1 MKFRPQSIALFLAGT
16 ITSAASQQADPSDP
30 LDVLDMDGFDW
41 DNFFVV
47 NSTDVASAC
56 SSIPRTWVEDYP
68 PRFQLPFIEDCLAS
82 VPVDKENMI
91 QHIRALNKMFA
102 QT

>member
-30 LDVLDMDGFDW
+30 L
-41 DNFFVV
+41 VV

-56 SSIPRTWVEDYP
+56 SSIPFTIVEDESL
-68 PRFQLPFIEDCLAS
+68 FQLPFIEDCLAS
-82 VPVDKENMI
+82 VSVDKDNMI
-91 QHIRALNKMFA
+91 QHIRALNKVFA

>member
-30 LDVLDMDGFDW
+30 L
-41 DNFFVV
+41 VV

-56 SSIPRTWVEDYP
+56 SSIPFTSVEGYP
-68 PRFQLPFIEDCLAS
+68 LFQLPFIEDCLAS
-82 VPVDKENMI
+82 VPVDKDNMI
-91 QHIRALNKMFA
+91 QHVSALKDTLA
-102 QT
+102 YT